1 MNVLSGTGVCMVLDP
16 PVALE
21 EPSLALVVEDE
32 REVPASDVF
41 ALEDTLLEVA
51 AGVNTVEVE
60 AAVEAGDRAEVGLTG
75 VVADVVAVKLELS
88 GDVVETG
95 AETPAVEDGLNN
107 ALPEDGVTP
116 DPAPDDEPA
125 VLAVVSE
132 AVLLVKEDWM

>member
-1 MNVLSGTGVCMVLDP
+1 MVLDP

-132 AVLLVKEDWM
+132 AVLLVKDDWM

>member
-1 MNVLSGTGVCMVLDP
+1 MVLDP

-60 AAVEAGDRAEVGLTG
+60 AAVDAGDRAEVGLTG
-75 VVADVVAVKLELS
+75 VVADVVAVTLELS
-88 GDVVETG
+88 GDVEETG

-132 AVLLVKEDWM
+132 AVLLVKDDWM